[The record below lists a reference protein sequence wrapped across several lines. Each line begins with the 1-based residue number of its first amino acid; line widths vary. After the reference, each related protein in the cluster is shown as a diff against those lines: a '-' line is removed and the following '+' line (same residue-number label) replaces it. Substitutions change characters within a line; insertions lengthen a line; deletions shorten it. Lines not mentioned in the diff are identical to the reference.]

1 MPMPETNPSPQPA
14 SPLSQR
20 ALALLRA
27 EGPLPALAEPLS
39 LFGRFVGAWD
49 LDISF
54 FDVTGKETYRQPGEW
69 SFSWVLD
76 GRVIQDV
83 LIYPNPE
90 GLSASPG
97 ERRIGT
103 SLRHFIPSL
112 GTWRVVWMGAT
123 AGYLVSLVGRAVRD
137 DIHIEGPDEEGRPLR
152 WMFTEISE
160 ESFTWLGFLS
170 DDGGVTYRLTQRM
183 LARRRVLGG

>member
-1 MPMPETNPSPQPA
+1 MSKSIPPHT
-14 SPLSQR
+14 QR
-20 ALALLRA
+20 ALELLRA
-27 EGPLPALAEPLS
+27 EGPLPALAEPLA

-49 LDISF
+49 MDIAF
-54 FDVTGKETYRQPGEW
+54 FDAMGKETYRQPGEW

-83 LIYPNPE
+83 LAYPNPE
-90 GLSASPG
+90 GLRTSPG

-112 GTWRVVWMGAT
+112 GAWRVVWMGAT
-123 AGYLVSLVGRAVRD
+123 VGYLVSLIGRAVGD
-137 DIHIEGPDEEGRPLR
+137 DIHIEGQDPDGRPLR
-152 WMFTEISE
+152 WMFTEISDDA
-160 ESFTWLGFLS
+160 FTWQGFLS

-183 LARRRVLGG
+183 LARRRVH